1 MWCTVNFKLLH
12 QWIEVALAADGKGCL
27 AYISF
32 LDYRLFM
39 QGQTPYAIAKY
50 LTDKNIPTPTGKET
64 WRHRTVKNI
73 LLSKSTKAMPACK
86 SAIQWILRLP
96 CGAWRNGGTVGGFQ
110 REAVPQACGLH
121 NGLSGRQGG
130 GSPSATAW
138 RLAQRFERKQRAGS
152 GDFRISCPLFLR
164 VLFPYA
170 PHISYY
176 HSVSHVPDVHT
187 DNRHGELVPACSL
200 DKSIKSAIFKI
211 VKKLTVR

>member
-130 GSPSATAW
+130 GFTFRNGVEVGTEIWKKTAG
-138 RLAQRFERKQRAGS
+138 RFRGFSDILPAVFACFVSICSTYILLSFCKP
-152 GDFRISCPLFLR
+152 CPGC
-164 VLFPYA
+164 
-170 PHISYY
+170 
-176 HSVSHVPDVHT
+176 SH
-187 DNRHGELVPACSL
+187 R
-200 DKSIKSAIFKI
+200 
-211 VKKLTVR
+211 

>member
-1 MWCTVNFKLLH
+1 MLYSGFCGFLAGLGETEELLVDFNEKLFHRLVDYTTVYP
-12 QWIEVALAADGKGCL
+12 DG
-27 AYISF
+27 
-32 LDYRLFM
+32 R
-39 QGQTPYAIAKY
+39 
-50 LTDKNIPTPTGKET
+50 
-64 WRHRTVKNI
+64 
-73 LLSKSTKAMPACK
+73 
-86 SAIQWILRLP
+86 
-96 CGAWRNGGTVGGFQ
+96 
-110 REAVPQACGLH
+110 
-121 NGLSGRQGG
+121 GG